1 MATVTL
7 SSADKNQPE
16 AVEKGL
22 NVVCLRVS
30 LSATASLDSVWR
42 IGKLPHGA
50 IPLDCVWYPGAAAG
64 TAFVNRFGTSASTE
78 LFFASDSYAES
89 GTLIYRHARALGSQQ
104 QISLSDDIQPRY
116 QWLTMGGGV
125 AIGVSVG
132 HMGDL
137 VVYYKMPGQS
147 L

>member
-7 SSADKNQPE
+7 SSTDRNQPE

-22 NVVCLRVS
+22 NIALCRVS

-50 IPLDCVWYPGAAAG
+50 IPLDAVWYAGPAAPAG
-64 TAFVNRFGTSASTE
+64 FVARFGTSASTE
-78 LFFASDSYAES
+78 MFFASDSYAEAA
-89 GTLIYRHARALGSQQ
+89 GQVYRTTLQQGSLRQV
-104 QISLSDDIQPRY
+104 SLSDDAMPRFEHI
-116 QWLTMGGGV
+116 TMGGGV
-125 AIGVSVG
+125 AIAITVG

-137 VVYYKMPGQS
+137 VVYYKMPGQT

>member
-7 SSADKNQPE
+7 ENANRNQAE
-16 AVEKGL
+16 AIEKGL
-22 NVVCLRVS
+22 NTLICRVS
-30 LSATASLDSVWR
+30 LSATASLDSTWR

-50 IPLDCVWYPGAAAG
+50 IPVDAIWYPGAAAG

-78 LFFASDSYAES
+78 LFFASDSWAES
-89 GTLIYRHARALGSQQ
+89 GTLNYRTARALGTQQ
-104 QISLSDDIQPRY
+104 QISLSDDAMPRFQY
-116 QWLTMGGGV
+116 VTMGGGV

-137 VVYYKMPGQS
+137 VVFYKMPGQT